1 MSGKSEGAR
10 AQEGNLSTRQ
20 ITSWYST
27 IEVNGVLER
36 EEEKEEGK
44 HGITES
50 DIRHELELTNS
61 PLKSWKKIIRI

>member
-36 EEEKEEGK
+36 EEKKEEEKEEGK

-61 PLKSWKKIIRI
+61 PLKS